1 MQPNIA
7 KKKKPITFQDLNDD
21 LFSMFKSEKERIKY
35 ISNQYKNMSISKA
48 FSLFYDVKIDKE
60 VKNNNTINNVSVIEI
75 GSIYNGIVKTFDKRE
90 ITFELPGC
98 KYELISKENL
108 YDCYDHISNYLLT
121 NENRIMFEIKYKKDN
136 KYYVSI
142 LDAYYKLW
150 LNNINN
156 YIQHENEISVHI
168 DKLVNGGYMC
178 HTNIDVINE
187 LTGKTYTHFVFIPGS
202 NIVLN
207 IERDFEKWVGQDV
220 KIIPQKIVDFRDF
233 KTGNVG
239 KSLVGSRKRVL
250 QIYGMNNIHDLYNRF
265 MLVKTNDNAKYSSES
280 FDGVVTGII
289 NSANKT
295 GIFVELDNLYITGL
309 MPIDSSDLLDYKP
322 GDNIKVKIKE
332 FEIQEGKDPF
342 IFNKRGKLVK
352 ANVRPVFE
360 LA

>member
-1 MQPNIA
+1 MQNSA
-7 KKKKPITFQDLNDD
+7 KQKLITFNDVKD
-21 LFSMFKSEKERIKY
+21 DDFPLFKSDKERIKY
-35 ISNQYKNMSISKA
+35 MSRTYRNMSISKA
-48 FSLFYDVKIDKE
+48 FSVFYNVDIDKDVKSNKA
-60 VKNNNTINNVSVIEI
+60 INNVSVIEI
-75 GSIYNGIVKTFDKRE
+75 GSIYNGIVKTFSKNE

-108 YDCYDHISNYLLT
+108 YDSYDNINNYLLT
-121 NENRIMFEIKYKKDN
+121 HANTIMFEIKSKKDN

-150 LNNINN
+150 LKNINN
-156 YIQHENEISVHI
+156 YIQYENEIDVHI
-168 DKLVNGGYMC
+168 DKLVTGGYMC
-178 HTNIDVINE
+178 HTNIDTINE
-187 LTGKTYTHFVFIPGS
+187 LTGKQYTHFVFIPGS

-207 IERDFEKWVGQDV
+207 IERDFDKWVGQDV
-220 KIIPQKIVDFRDF
+220 SIIPQKIVDFRDF

-250 QIYGMNNIHDLYNRF
+250 QIYGMNNIHDLYNKF
-265 MLVKTNDNAKYSSES
+265 MLVKSNDNVKYENES
-280 FDGVVTGII
+280 FDGIVTGII

-342 IFNKRGKLVK
+342 LFNKRGKLIK